1 MVVVNRVRRIIR
13 KIDPWTALKISFV
26 LNFIIALSMVLGLVI
41 LWILLVNAGI
51 PQELEGIARKVALL
65 DDTSSIV
72 DNSEELFSSVVF
84 LAIVYMLGQ
93 TAITTVTVI
102 FYILISDIVGG
113 LEVVVLEESYPEDIK
128 ESDETKKTEQNKET
142 VLMTMSKTIKNL
154 RSQIDTKAES
164 EEIPKIEEQKP
175 DSNQ

>member
-1 MVVVNRVRRIIR
+1 
-13 KIDPWTALKISFV
+13 
-26 LNFIIALSMVLGLVI
+26 
-41 LWILLVNAGI
+41 
-51 PQELEGIARKVALL
+51 
-65 DDTSSIV
+65 
-72 DNSEELFSSVVF
+72 
-84 LAIVYMLGQ
+84 MLGQ

-102 FYILISDIVGG
+102 FYNLISDIVGG

>member
-1 MVVVNRVRRIIR
+1 M
-13 KIDPWTALKISFV
+13 
-26 LNFIIALSMVLGLVI
+26 
-41 LWILLVNAGI
+41 
-51 PQELEGIARKVALL
+51 
-65 DDTSSIV
+65 
-72 DNSEELFSSVVF
+72 
-84 LAIVYMLGQ
+84 
-93 TAITTVTVI
+93 
-102 FYILISDIVGG
+102 G
-113 LEVVVLEESYPEDIK
+113 LEVVVLEESYPEYIK

>member
-1 MVVVNRVRRIIR
+1 M
-13 KIDPWTALKISFV
+13 
-26 LNFIIALSMVLGLVI
+26 
-41 LWILLVNAGI
+41 
-51 PQELEGIARKVALL
+51 
-65 DDTSSIV
+65 
-72 DNSEELFSSVVF
+72 
-84 LAIVYMLGQ
+84 
-93 TAITTVTVI
+93 
-102 FYILISDIVGG
+102 G
-113 LEVVVLEESYPEDIK
+113 LEVVVFEESYPEDIK